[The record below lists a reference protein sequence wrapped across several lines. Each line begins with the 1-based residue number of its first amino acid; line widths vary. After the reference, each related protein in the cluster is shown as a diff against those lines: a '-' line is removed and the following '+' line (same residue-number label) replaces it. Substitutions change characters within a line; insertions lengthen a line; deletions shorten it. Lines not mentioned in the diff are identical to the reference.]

1 VIEQRRYARAPINS
15 PASFSVKGKPGKA
28 EGLAKDISV
37 GGTFIETTAPAG
49 FGADVI
55 VQLMLPGA
63 DDMVALPGVV
73 RWVRDG
79 GMGVQFGLLGAVET
93 HIITEIGRKHAES
106 AGA

>member
-1 VIEQRRYARAPINS
+1 MIEQRRYARAPINT
-15 PASFSVKGKPGKA
+15 PASFSMKGAAGKT

-37 GGTFIETTAPAG
+37 GGTFIETTAPAA

-55 VQLMLPGA
+55 VHVVLPGA
-63 DDMVALPGVV
+63 TDLVALPGVV

-93 HIITEIGRKHAES
+93 HLITEIGRRHAES
-106 AGA
+106 TAT